1 VAHESSSQAN
11 DRRQVPGHAFYCA
24 CDRHHFV
31 GLVALLNSLRLV
43 AHDEPIYV
51 VDAGLTEEQRR
62 LLDDHVIVLPG
73 PKDVSVVLLKP
84 LTPLGHSADVSI
96 LLDTDIIVTRRLTE
110 LIELARR
117 GSVVAFV
124 DQPPNDD
131 RFFSEWAPALG
142 LRELRRQPYVNAG
155 QLLVPDALQR
165 TLLPAWNAGLGL
177 VDVSRSW
184 HGRGRL
190 TDPFYFGDQDVLN
203 AILAGTLEASQVT
216 ILDHRLAPHPP
227 FPGLRLT
234 SSDELLCSYRDGTR
248 PFLLHHTLAKPWLKA
263 TRTNAYS
270 LLLPRL
276 LLAPDVALR
285 LEPVDLPL
293 RLRDGRL
300 AAVDRSRANLQAFLV
315 FHTRR
320 QLGRFGIRTRFSDW
334 RERRASGRA

>member
-1 VAHESSSQAN
+1 VL
-11 DRRQVPGHAFYCA
+11 GHAFYCA

-43 AHDEPIYV
+43 GHDEPIYV
-51 VDAGLTEEQRR
+51 VDAGLTEEQLR
-62 LLDDHVIVLPG
+62 LLDDHVNVLPA
-73 PKDVSVVLLKP
+73 PRDVSVVLLKP
-84 LTPLGHSADVSI
+84 LAPLGHSADVSI

-110 LIELARR
+110 LIEIARR

-124 DQPPNDD
+124 DKPPNDD

-142 LRELRRQPYVNAG
+142 LQELRRQPYVNAG

-203 AILAGTLEASQVT
+203 AILAGTLEASQIT

-234 SSDELLCSYRDGTR
+234 SSDELRCSYRDGKQ

-285 LEPVDLPL
+285 LEPEDLPL
-293 RLRDGRL
+293 RLREGRL
-300 AAVDRSRANLQAFLV
+300 PALDRLRADLQAFLV
-315 FHTRR
+315 FHTMR

-334 RERRASGRA
+334 RERRASVRA